1 MQRDGV
7 ADAVQGFA
15 AAIGFDIDRAAGR
28 NERCHVGDRVVNAPA
43 AAVAF
48 DVHRLVEIH
57 RTGRIDGDERNVGAI
72 EVGQLHVGRGV
83 ERCGFDFGRKR
94 IRQVHL
100 LADVDQPLLQDRIGR
115 CADPQ
120 AAGYGHV
127 QAFFSFGESNSDEQ
141 PSMARGAGPAILGR
155 AFEAAR
161 DAPRHH
167 ANAASHP
174 HQKAVAMIAYN
185 ANSDTPPPQSDSPSK
200 VMNAVTSTAIATLT
214 TSIGGNTSV
223 SGVKPNTRDRITSTG
238 ASTSAICSG
247 ELMTTENAY
256 SERFL
261 AASWMPTTFSTAL
274 PAIAT
279 ITGPANASEIF
290 KACIAGSSACTN
302 HSDTNAAATA
312 DAASR
317 ASASG
322 NGQRGGSCCS
332 AASPAGLLFSEAGR
346 VIANNTS
353 RITATTSDI
362 ASSCGAAGVCT

>member
-15 AAIGFDIDRAAGR
+15 AAIGFDIERAAGR
-28 NERCHVGDRVVNAPA
+28 NERRHVGDRVVNAPA

-94 IRQVHL
+94 VGQVHL

-120 AAGYGHV
+120 ATGYGHV

-141 PSMARGAGPAILGR
+141 PSMAR
-155 AFEAAR
+155 
-161 DAPRHH
+161 
-167 ANAASHP
+167 ASHP

-185 ANSDTPPPQSDSPSK
+185 ANSETPSPQSDSPSK

-279 ITGPANASEIF
+279 ITRPANASEIF